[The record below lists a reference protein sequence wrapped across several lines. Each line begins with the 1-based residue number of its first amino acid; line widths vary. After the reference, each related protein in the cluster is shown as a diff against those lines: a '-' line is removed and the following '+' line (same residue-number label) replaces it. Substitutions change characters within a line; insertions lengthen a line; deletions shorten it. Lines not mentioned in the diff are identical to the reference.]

1 MKKRSV
7 KIKRR
12 ISYERAFIFKSN
24 EYLTVEEFHLIR
36 KMDLPQDFLDFLE
49 IGFRTG
55 LRLNDILNLKKENID
70 LQKERIVGNA
80 QKTNLSMD
88 VALDKISLDILK
100 RRLENTETNNLFAD
114 KFGNTYKPGYFGKY
128 YEKAHKSMY
137 PDLLIHKDII
147 SIRRGN
153 RDLLYTH
160 DVSIAEIEYRQCFRS
175 AYDDDLYV
183 EDQSDSLYVIDT
195 F

>member
-1 MKKRSV
+1 MR
-7 KIKRR
+7 
-12 ISYERAFIFKSN
+12 EHLFLNPN

-114 KFGNTYKPGYFGKY
+114 KFGNTYKHGYFGKY

-183 EDQSDSLYVIDT
+183 EDQSASVNVINKYLK
-195 F
+195 

>member
-1 MKKRSV
+1 M
-7 KIKRR
+7 
-12 ISYERAFIFKSN
+12 RAHLLLNQN
-24 EYLTVEEFHLIR
+24 EYLTVEEFNAIR
-36 KMDLPQDFLDFLE
+36 KMDLPQVFLDFLE

-55 LRLNDILNLKKENID
+55 LRAVDILNLKKENIN
-70 LQKERIVGNA
+70 LKKERIIGNA
-80 QKTNLSMD
+80 QKINLPMD

-114 KFGNTYKPGYFGKY
+114 KFGNTYKLGYFGKY

-183 EDQSDSLYVIDT
+183 EDQSDSLYVIHT
-195 F
+195 FLK